1 MKNMNFYVDKTE
13 ALQKREILFLLL
25 KNEGLTKGE
34 NPQIS
39 EKDIDAMWDWW
50 DDTHERYVW
59 LGW

>member
-39 EKDIDAMWDWW
+39 EKDIDAMWNW
-50 DDTHERYVW
+50 
-59 LGW
+59 